1 MNTRMNVLTKRL
13 TRLDKKLTTS
23 HEKSLDELLTPEQ
36 LERIEYARKMSEQR
50 SNVVLE
56 PGEKK

>member
-36 LERIEYARKMSEQR
+36 LERLDYARK
-50 SNVVLE
+50 
-56 PGEKK
+56 